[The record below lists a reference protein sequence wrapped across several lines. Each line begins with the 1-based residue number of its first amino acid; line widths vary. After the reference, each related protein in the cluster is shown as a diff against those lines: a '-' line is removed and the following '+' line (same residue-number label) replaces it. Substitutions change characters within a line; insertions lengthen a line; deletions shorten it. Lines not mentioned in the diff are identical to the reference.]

1 MTYAAFYMTPLA
13 PIAVVFGAVVLCLVA
28 PVFAMAALGVLVLVG
43 AVLLLALAAA
53 VVSAPFLLARS
64 VRRRL
69 RSRRR
74 SAAAGDRLGHRSIR
88 GGGRAVLREAR

>member
-1 MTYAAFYMTPLA
+1 MTCAAFYMTPLA
-13 PIAVVFGAVVLCLVA
+13 PIAAVLGAVLLCLVA

-53 VVSAPFLLARS
+53 VASAPFLLVRA

-74 SAAAGDRLGHRSIR
+74 AATAARLRP
-88 GGGRAVLREAR
+88 RAVRNGSHAVLSEAR